1 MQTPPPPTCIQLHTL
16 SFTLLG
22 HFWHILFSLFKTFLW
37 THFTLFWENS
47 VSLKHLLFEDIC
59 SNWWWHLVWNLL
71 HILSLLPVCLR
82 QTQCC
87 RSPGKL
93 FRFLLLFQIAQTC
106 VFRTSGPSCWCRT
119 CVLQT
124 WYWAEVVLTFYHQT
138 WAGFPN
144 FTRLK
149 IATAHW
155 IQVTLISSA
164 DNTPPRYKIHPDW
177 PLVIFPTQ
185 LYRHLCSDWWQ
196 DC

>member
-22 HFWHILFSLFKTFLW
+22 HFWHILFSLFKTFYG
-37 THFTLFWENS
+37 
-47 VSLKHLLFEDIC
+47 
-59 SNWWWHLVWNLL
+59 
-71 HILSLLPVCLR
+71 HILHFLGTIQYHWSTCFLKICVAMGGGILSETCCTYSP
-82 QTQCC
+82 CC
-87 RSPGKL
+87 RSACAKHSVVGHL
-93 FRFLLLFQIAQTC
+93 ESCFVSFSCSRLRRLTS

-124 WYWAEVVLTFYHQT
+124 WYWAEVVLTFCRQT

-164 DNTPPRYKIHPDW
+164 DNTPPRYKINPDW
-177 PLVIFPTQ
+177 PLVVFPTQ
-185 LYRHLCSDWWQ
+185 L
-196 DC
+196 